1 MHPGLVESQLAGR
14 AEGAV
19 LAALLAVFKFFGGYT
34 DADTGSWTS
43 VFCVASPAMK
53 AEQSGTYF
61 KRIAKKGSQS
71 GPAKDMILAAK
82 LEDWTKNQ
90 MKKEGWV
97 E

>member
-1 MHPGLVESQLAGR
+1 VHPGLVESQLAGR
-14 AEGAV
+14 AEGAA
-19 LAALLAVFKFFGGYT
+19 LAAILAVLKFFGEYT

-53 AEQSGTYF
+53 SEQSGTYF
-61 KRIAKKGSQS
+61 ERIAKKGSQS
-71 GPAKDMILAAK
+71 GLAKDMVLAAK
-82 LEDWTKNQ
+82 LEDWTKSE